1 MLHVEH
7 WGSSLPDVCLCWSR
21 LFEFFPKSSSFFLPD
36 TLLYQGYGICT
47 GQWTYLQE
55 FVAHSELLIE
65 RLHLVCFLFCSKF
78 PKIHIYRNI
87 MSFPVFRIITALFA
101 SFCNNRDLSS
111 DFLFHALD
119 LLWGVKPVLPAE
131 LLKLYIPIELS
142 DVLY

>member
-1 MLHVEH
+1 MRL
-7 WGSSLPDVCLCWSR
+7 GRSR
-21 LFEFFPKSSSFFLPD
+21 LLEFLPKPSSFFLPD

-47 GQWTYLQE
+47 GQWTCLQE

-101 SFCNNRDLSS
+101 SFCNNRDRFLSWS
-111 DFLFHALD
+111 HLKILLNYILLF
-119 LLWGVKPVLPAE
+119 K
-131 LLKLYIPIELS
+131 ITLS
-142 DVLY
+142 QNNNGNYHKRRNQQSADRV